1 MEMIVNRSSALKV
14 LVATVLLTGLFYF
27 GVRYDVQNTLRQILT
42 WIRGLGAI
50 GPLVF
55 AAIYVLA
62 AVALL
67 PGLIL
72 TTGGHCHVK
81 SADFDWIIDT
91 PGLVGWFEMTAP
103 PHLQFGT
110 VALGPGYGPELEQ
123 RPAAVPVGCM
133 RRSPVDSTHRS
144 PATS

>member
-42 WIRGLGAI
+42 WICGLGAI

-72 TTGGHCHVK
+72 TTGGIVTLRALT
-81 SADFDWIIDT
+81 SIGSSTRQDLWV
-91 PGLVGWFEMTAP
+91 GL
-103 PHLQFGT
+103 
-110 VALGPGYGPELEQ
+110 
-123 RPAAVPVGCM
+123 R
-133 RRSPVDSTHRS
+133 
-144 PATS
+144 

>member
-14 LVATVLLTGLFYF
+14 LVAAVLLTELFYF

-42 WIRGLGAI
+42 WIRGLGVI

-72 TTGGHCHVK
+72 TTGGASTRQDLWV
-81 SADFDWIIDT
+81 
-91 PGLVGWFEMTAP
+91 GL
-103 PHLQFGT
+103 
-110 VALGPGYGPELEQ
+110 
-123 RPAAVPVGCM
+123 R
-133 RRSPVDSTHRS
+133 
-144 PATS
+144 

>member
-14 LVATVLLTGLFYF
+14 LVAAVLLTGLFYF

-72 TTGGHCHVK
+72 TMGGHCHVNIV
-81 SADFDWIIDT
+81 S
-91 PGLVGWFEMTAP
+91 G
-103 PHLQFGT
+103 
-110 VALGPGYGPELEQ
+110 
-123 RPAAVPVGCM
+123 
-133 RRSPVDSTHRS
+133 
-144 PATS
+144 

>member
-1 MEMIVNRSSALKV
+1 MEMIVNRSSALKA
-14 LVATVLLTGLFYF
+14 LVAAALLTGLFYF
-27 GVRYDVQNTLRQILT
+27 GVRYDAQNTLRQILT

-72 TTGGHCHVK
+72 SMGG
-81 SADFDWIIDT
+81 SGADS
-91 PGLVGWFEMTAP
+91 
-103 PHLQFGT
+103 QR
-110 VALGPGYGPELEQ
+110 EL
-123 RPAAVPVGCM
+123 AIMG
-133 RRSPVDSTHRS
+133 
-144 PATS
+144 

>member
-1 MEMIVNRSSALKV
+1 MEMIVNRSSALEV
-14 LVATVLLTGLFYF
+14 LVAAVLLTGLFYF

-72 TTGGHCHVK
+72 TTGGIVTLRALT
-81 SADFDWIIDT
+81 SIGSSTRQDLWV
-91 PGLVGWFEMTAP
+91 GL
-103 PHLQFGT
+103 
-110 VALGPGYGPELEQ
+110 
-123 RPAAVPVGCM
+123 R
-133 RRSPVDSTHRS
+133 
-144 PATS
+144 

>member
-42 WIRGLGAI
+42 WIRGLGGI

-72 TTGGHCHVK
+72 TTGGGIVTLRALT
-81 SADFDWIIDT
+81 SIGSSTRQDLWV
-91 PGLVGWFEMTAP
+91 GL
-103 PHLQFGT
+103 
-110 VALGPGYGPELEQ
+110 
-123 RPAAVPVGCM
+123 R
-133 RRSPVDSTHRS
+133 
-144 PATS
+144 

>member
-72 TTGGHCHVK
+72 TTGGFWCRQ
-81 SADFDWIIDT
+81 
-91 PGLVGWFEMTAP
+91 PGGLAIM
-103 PHLQFGT
+103 
-110 VALGPGYGPELEQ
+110 GYGASQ
-123 RPAAVPVGCM
+123 N
-133 RRSPVDSTHRS
+133 
-144 PATS
+144 